1 MAEDNAK
8 KELSQETVERF
19 DFVVTSLST
28 AIKNSALY
36 SASHPVFDSSIRN
49 FKTSLD
55 NWFQNEGNLEIGTG
69 EKNLLLNGSYV
80 REKNVVYAEV
90 SEFLHRRGVLALV
103 IENDIS
109 IEELI
114 DFVTAV
120 KEDDRRIREKG
131 GILKSMKPC
140 PNLKIKEVDYSALLG
155 SATEEVT
162 EEEQDVWK
170 SLSEVTREAG
180 EGKLPTSKAEFL
192 KDFLKDSK
200 RSATVLNKVYKQATT
215 GQIDEE
221 TIMDDIRTNVAK
233 MTGYFAKAP
242 GEESRARRKELA
254 DIISKLDPHLVVK
267 VLEESEVEGE
277 TVDLAKEIT
286 KDFSDEMLG
295 DFIGSLITN
304 EGGVNENLLKLF
316 DKMMPEESSMGNI
329 ASMVTDNILQK
340 NLDKEILSQLQSSIK
355 ELAKSKPDNEFVSQ
369 VYKLTLDTFVSDTI
383 DAIGAGGEL
392 SRLIRGFKDYMKE
405 DHIRKSRIRLFLNL
419 LWLEDD
425 PLDFEKIAG
434 RMEAYFPQIIEAG
447 DVGCMRDII
456 DFFAQDLRP
465 EQTQD
470 IRIRGSTDKVMALI
484 NDDKT
489 IDRMISLI
497 PGAGERT
504 LDDVVYLFS
513 HAKPGFKNRLIDA
526 FIFEGDPFNKDKFL
540 NIFFRMGKD
549 ISPDISKRISGEN
562 FAAVKDL
569 LKVLK
574 SIDPESAQTITKNLV
589 ENRNP
594 EIRLEALR
602 GYAPE
607 KDEEQDVLFD
617 RFVKE
622 KDEAVQDMALKI
634 LVKTNN
640 WEIMERLFM
649 TVEKSSRTR
658 KYLLTLVK
666 SCGDN
671 KMAESVPCLEKILFR
686 RVFFNTAKTDELRIA
701 AAVSL
706 GRINTPE
713 SLELVKKGLKIRRE
727 PVRRMCEIVLR
738 LGEHGTGSD

>member
-1 MAEDNAK
+1 MNKNNEK
-8 KELSQETVERF
+8 KELSQETIERF

-49 FKTSLD
+49 LKTSLD
-55 NWFQNEGNLEIGTG
+55 NWFQNEGKLEIATG

-90 SEFLHRRGVLALV
+90 SEFLHRRGLLSLT
-103 IENDIS
+103 IENSIS
-109 IEELI
+109 LDELI
-114 DFVTAV
+114 DFVTIA

-170 SLSEVTREAG
+170 SLSDVTREAG
-180 EGKLPTSKAEFL
+180 EGNLPASKAEFL

-200 RSATVLNKVYKQATT
+200 RSSSILNKVYKQAAT

-221 TIMDDIRTNVAK
+221 TILNDIRTNVAK

-242 GEESRARRKELA
+242 GEESRERRRELA
-254 DIISKLDPHLVVK
+254 DIISKLDPHMVVK
-267 VLEESEVEGE
+267 VLEESQVEGE

-286 KDFSDEMLG
+286 RDFSDEMLG

-304 EGGVNENLLKLF
+304 EGGVNDNLLKLF
-316 DKMMPEESSMGNI
+316 DKMMPDQDRRGNI
-329 ASMVTDNILQK
+329 VSMVTDNILQK

-355 ELAKSKPDNEFVSQ
+355 ELAKEKPDNEFVSQ
-369 VYKLTLDTFVSDTI
+369 VYKLTLDTFVSETI
-383 DAIGAGGEL
+383 YTVGTEGEL
-392 SRLIRGFKDYMKE
+392 MRLIRAFKDYMRD
-405 DHIRKSRIRLFLNL
+405 DHIRQSRVRLMLNI

-425 PLDFEKIAG
+425 PLDFEKLTC
-434 RMEAYFPQIIEAG
+434 RMEAYFPQIVEAG
-447 DVGCMRDII
+447 DVGSMRDII
-456 DFFAQDLRP
+456 EFFSKKLRP
-465 EQTQD
+465 EQMRD
-470 IRIRGSTDKVMALI
+470 RRIRGNIDKVMALV

-489 IDRMISLI
+489 IDKLISLVTES
-497 PGAGERT
+497 GEST

-513 HAKPGFKNRLIDA
+513 HIKPGFRSRLIDA
-526 FIFEGDPFNKDKFL
+526 FIFEEDPFNKDKFL

-549 ISPDISKRISGEN
+549 ISRDISQRISGEN
-562 FAAVKDL
+562 FSTIKDL
-569 LKVLK
+569 LRILK
-574 SIDPESAQTITKNLV
+574 SIDPEGARELTKDLLQNK
-589 ENRNP
+589 NP
-594 EIRLEALR
+594 KIRMEALR
-602 GYAPE
+602 GYVPE
-607 KDEEQDVLFD
+607 KNEELETVFD

-622 KDEAVQDMALKI
+622 KDKAARDMVLQI
-634 LVKTNN
+634 LVTTRN
-640 WEIMERLFM
+640 WVIIDRLFR
-649 TVEKSSRTR
+649 TVERSSRSR
-658 KYLLTLVK
+658 EYLLTLVR

-671 KMAESVPCLEKILFR
+671 KMAESISYLEKILFR
-686 RVFFNTAKTDELRIA
+686 RVFFNTVRTDELRIA

-706 GRINTPE
+706 GRINTPG
-713 SLELVKKGLKIRRE
+713 SLELVKKGLKIGRE